1 MYTKIP
7 GRKVDQDSKEMQKTI
22 TQKVLGEKVLSK
34 GNTQGFPDGS
44 VRKNPP
50 LNAGA
55 ACDRRFNPRV
65 GKSSWSRKCKLT
77 PVFFPGKSHG
87 QWITKSWTLLSTH
100 AGKQASVKIQT
111 ETNSF

>member
-22 TQKVLGEKVLSK
+22 TQKVLGGKVLSK

-44 VRKNPP
+44 VRKNLP

-55 ACDRRFNPRV
+55 ECDCRFDPRV
-65 GKSSWSRKCKLT
+65 GKSSWSRKCQLT
-77 PVFFPGKSHG
+77 PVFFPGKSDG
-87 QWITKSWTLLSTH
+87 QRSLVGYSLLLQRVGH
-100 AGKQASVKIQT
+100 Y
-111 ETNSF
+111 